1 MRSKIM
7 KKSKKKIL
15 IVEDDPNFTSILK
28 EKLSREGFL
37 ISAAQDGKEGLLA
50 FGNEKPDLIISD
62 VLLPLLSGID
72 MAKRIKGKSPDLPII
87 LLTNVKDSNY
97 SDLIKSMKKVDYL
110 IKSDVRLDDIVKM
123 AKNKLKIK

>member
-1 MRSKIM
+1 M
-7 KKSKKKIL
+7 KKSNKKIL

>member
-7 KKSKKKIL
+7 KKSNKKIL